1 MNVRRALKIGLVA
14 AAVLS
19 LVCAALFMRMLRYG
33 LSAHDEP
40 TAIEAS
46 IASRMR
52 RWSVPADLR
61 NMRNPVP
68 LTHEV
73 LAKARAHFADHCASC
88 HGNDGKGQTAIGTH
102 LYPKAPDMSAAKTQA
117 LSDGELFSTIENGVR
132 LTGMPGWGDG
142 TAESAYGS
150 WTLVHL
156 VRRLPTITAD
166 ELAEMRGLNP
176 KSREEYE
183 AEEEERRFL
192 ESDSGSGKTGSAKA
206 HGPPAGHQ
214 H

>member
-1 MNVRRALKIGLVA
+1 VNVRGAVKIGVILVTI
-14 AAVLS
+14 AVLVGVV
-19 LVCAALFMRMLRYG
+19 LLMRFVRYG

-61 NMRNPVP
+61 NVRNPVP
-68 LTHEV
+68 PTPGV
-73 LAKARAHFADHCASC
+73 LAEARAHFADHCASC
-88 HGNDGKGQTAIGTH
+88 HGNDGKGQTAIGKH
-102 LYPKAPDMSAAKTQA
+102 LYPKAPDMSARETQS
-117 LSDGELFSTIENGVR
+117 LSDGELFSTIENGIR

-142 TAESAYGS
+142 TAGSARGS

-156 VRRLPTITAD
+156 IRHFPKITAD

-192 ESDSGSGKTGSAKA
+192 ENDSSSKKTGSTEA
-206 HGPPAGHQ
+206 HGPSAGHQ

>member
-1 MNVRRALKIGLVA
+1 MNVRGALKIGLA
-14 AAVLS
+14 ASAVLV
-19 LVCAALFMRMLRYG
+19 LACALLFMRMLRYG

-150 WTLVHL
+150 WTLVRAAL
-156 VRRLPTITAD
+156 CGNATDGARAQLAVVYCYRL
-166 ELAEMRGLNP
+166 LNHGDQTTCVYRCGCRIGARAGFCATVVAL
-176 KSREEYE
+176 SRSHIK
-183 AEEEERRFL
+183 R
-192 ESDSGSGKTGSAKA
+192 
-206 HGPPAGHQ
+206 
-214 H
+214 